1 MSNTLTNNVFKIK
14 EDLYFTGVVDKDL
27 EIFDIIMET
36 EFGTTYNSYL
46 IKDEKTVLFDTVKEN
61 FRKEFFNNLSQV
73 TDINDIDYVV
83 IHHTEP
89 DHAGSLRY
97 LLDINPNIEVFCTGP
112 AKAYLSEQVNKPF
125 KCHVVKDGEILNIG
139 KRNIKFISTPFLH
152 WADTMFTY
160 IEEDKTLFTC
170 DAFGCHFANTDA
182 DCIESEDYLKS
193 ARLYYDCI
201 VKPFAKHVVS
211 AIDKVV
217 NLNIEFDTIL
227 TSHGP
232 ILSKD
237 PMSAVKRY
245 LDWSNEVLSH
255 TNQSKAAIFYL
266 SAYTNTLSMAKK
278 IEAGFESK
286 GIDVTLYDLEN
297 MSLQE
302 MHDAVVS
309 SKVIILGSPTINR
322 TMVKPMWDLFSVIDP
337 MANQGKI
344 AGVFGSYGW
353 SGEGISMAENI
364 LKSMSFKM
372 PVPTLKKKFF
382 PSEEIFNECIE
393 FGSEF
398 AELVK

>member
-1 MSNTLTNNVFKIK
+1 MSNILTNEPLEIK
-14 EDLYFTGVVDKDL
+14 KDLYFTGVVDKDL

-61 FRKEFFNNLSQV
+61 FREEFFQNLSKV
-73 TDINDIDYVV
+73 TDINNIDYVV

-97 LLDINPNIEVFCTGP
+97 LLDLNPNIEVFCTGP
-112 AKAYLSEQVNKPF
+112 AKVYLSEQINKPF
-125 KCHVVKDGEILNIG
+125 KCHVVKDGEVLNIG

-160 IEEDKTLFTC
+160 VEEDKTLFTC
-170 DAFGCHFANTDA
+170 DAFGCHFANTDP

-237 PMSAVKRY
+237 PMAAVKRY

-255 TNQSKAAIFYL
+255 SNQSKAAIFYL

-297 MSLQE
+297 MTLQE
-302 MHDAVVS
+302 MHDAVVT
-309 SKVIILGSPTINR
+309 SKVILLGSPTINR

-353 SGEGISMAENI
+353 SGEGISIAENI
-364 LKSMSFKM
+364 LKSMAFKM

-382 PSEEIFNECIE
+382 PSEEVFNECIE
-393 FGSEF
+393 FGNQF
-398 AELVK
+398 AELIK